1 MKNQLIRT
9 TSLVGLAIVILTG
22 CSNTASNTSV
32 SPTAI
37 APSRAT
43 SSASTTAA
51 NNEQAELVNA
61 FYTQAF
67 IDHDYQE
74 AANTYLAENYIQHSP
89 GAGNGKEG
97 FVTAMQ
103 GFIDPNPELSIKTLR
118 TYSQG
123 DLVFLH
129 NEITIAPG
137 VAPISSMDIFRVSNG
152 KIVEHWDA
160 QQQVPAESAN
170 GNTMFDGPTESAD
183 QSQEV
188 LDRNTAS
195 ALDFL
200 DLAFNQAKAQEAVD
214 LYVGD
219 EYIQHNPG
227 VADGAQAFVEA
238 FAGAEPLTGDAATKF
253 PRTIA
258 QGDFVVVQ
266 TFASTGEGTAG
277 SGSID
282 IFRFDSNGKI
292 VEHWDAVQDYP
303 AETVSGNTVW
313 DDGQ

>member
-1 MKNQLIRT
+1 MKTQLIRT
-9 TSLVGLAIVILTG
+9 ATLASLAVVVLAG
-22 CSNTASNTSV
+22 CSNTGSGTSS
-32 SPTAI
+32 SPTAPTTS
-37 APSRAT
+37 AAT
-43 SSASTTAA
+43 SSASATAA
-51 NNEQAELVNA
+51 NSEQAELVNA

-67 IDHDYQE
+67 IDRDYQE

-160 QQQVPAESAN
+160 
-170 GNTMFDGPTESAD
+170 
-183 QSQEV
+183 
-188 LDRNTAS
+188 
-195 ALDFL
+195 
-200 DLAFNQAKAQEAVD
+200 
-214 LYVGD
+214 
-219 EYIQHNPG
+219 
-227 VADGAQAFVEA
+227 
-238 FAGAEPLTGDAATKF
+238 
-253 PRTIA
+253 
-258 QGDFVVVQ
+258 
-266 TFASTGEGTAG
+266 
-277 SGSID
+277 
-282 IFRFDSNGKI
+282 
-292 VEHWDAVQDYP
+292 VQDYP